1 MLMYTFHFCR
11 SRSQEG
17 KSRGNRTNKSSK
29 PFSNLMGGSRNVE
42 GDRDDNSENGKS
54 SWFGGGGPFLGSN
67 AKKDGKV
74 KSKNN
79 KKDKS
84 GNVEDESNRGHWLLK
99 EKKLDETSLPPNVAG
114 SSHALNSGKSRFHIF
129 CYS

>member
-1 MLMYTFHFCR
+1 MTIFGISGLIYIYIYNNHANVNLLFCR

-17 KSRGNRTNKSSK
+17 KSRGNRSNKSSK

-67 AKKDGKV
+67 AKKDG
-74 KSKNN
+74 N
-79 KKDKS
+79 KECD
-84 GNVEDESNRGHWLLK
+84 
-99 EKKLDETSLPPNVAG
+99 
-114 SSHALNSGKSRFHIF
+114 
-129 CYS
+129 